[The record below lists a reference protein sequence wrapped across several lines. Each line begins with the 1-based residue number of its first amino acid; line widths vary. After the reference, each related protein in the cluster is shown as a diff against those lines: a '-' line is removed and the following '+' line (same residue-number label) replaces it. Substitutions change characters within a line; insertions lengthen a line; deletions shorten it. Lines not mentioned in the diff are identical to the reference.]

1 MSGRGGVM
9 GPVSLGER
17 AARQTRPGREWGGWG
32 RAGHLTHPF
41 FYLRHRHA
49 ELRVGPG
56 PSRLIQARPG
66 SPSLPGTHTRPCREE
81 PREREGMRRRE
92 GLGGAEKERE
102 NGGDNKGSPGVRGS
116 EGWTRQGG
124 QRRPRATPLLQEAD
138 VPLAVCVCVGGG
150 LITTPQASPNEAQ
163 KRPREAPAPPL
174 CPAQAADPLPPAP
187 CFPLSR

>member
-1 MSGRGGVM
+1 MLFRS
-9 GPVSLGER
+9 
-17 AARQTRPGREWGGWG
+17 PGREWGGWG

-138 VPLAVCVCVGGG
+138 VPLAVCVCVCGGG
-150 LITTPQASPNEAQ
+150 SDHHPPGISQRGPKETQRSPSSAPVPSSGCGSPSPRPLLPAEQMRQPRPGQGETEA
-163 KRPREAPAPPL
+163 R
-174 CPAQAADPLPPAP
+174 AA
-187 CFPLSR
+187 